1 MPCQTLASRR
11 LRNNGPFH
19 TVPAHI
25 TVIVRQGSTRSGTVL
40 ASSTWK
46 TGGDVVGAKPVV
58 VCSLSTGD
66 GIGAG
71 LWTVVSL
78 GTDIAICFVDR
89 VHQNCSSSTVVACL
103 NKSQEDM
110 VIKSRSDEKQSMHFE
125 HSVFYKYKSIFTW

>member
-1 MPCQTLASRR
+1 MPRQTLASRR

-46 TGGDVVGAKPVV
+46 TGGDVVGSKPVV
-58 VCSLSTGD
+58 VCSLGAGD

-71 LWTVVSL
+71 LWAVVSL

-89 VHQNCSSSTVVACL
+89 VHQNCSSSTVVACF
-103 NKSQEDM
+103 NKSQEDI
-110 VIKSRSDEKQSMHFE
+110 VIKSRSDEKQSMHFK

>member
-1 MPCQTLASRR
+1 MPCQTLFSRR

-19 TVPAHI
+19 TVPTHI
-25 TVIVRQGSTRSGTVL
+25 AVIVRQGSTRSGTVL

-46 TGGDVVGAKPVV
+46 TGGDVVGSKPVV
-58 VCSLSTGD
+58 VCSLGAGD

-71 LWTVVSL
+71 LWAVVSL

-89 VHQNCSSSTVVACL
+89 VHQNCSSSTVVACF

-110 VIKSRSDEKQSMHFE
+110 VIKSKEKQSMHF
-125 HSVFYKYKSIFTW
+125 KYSFRTFRI